1 MNTVNTTTFVTVFS
15 NNMSDDN
22 SWTSGFA
29 MAPSWGNFFG
39 SLVLLIPCIALS
51 IIVFLLF
58 KEFGKEVISSTDI
71 IGIIGIIGI
80 ILLLAALL
88 TTVSLT
94 GLLAYLTITTFPA

>member
-1 MNTVNTTTFVTVFS
+1 MS
-15 NNMSDDN
+15 SDDN

-39 SLVLLIPCIALS
+39 SLVLLIPCAALS
-51 IIVFLLF
+51 ILVFLLF
-58 KEFGKEVISSTDI
+58 KEFGKDVISSADI
-71 IGIIGIIGI
+71 IGIVGI

-94 GLLAYLTITTFPA
+94 GLLAYLTITAFPA